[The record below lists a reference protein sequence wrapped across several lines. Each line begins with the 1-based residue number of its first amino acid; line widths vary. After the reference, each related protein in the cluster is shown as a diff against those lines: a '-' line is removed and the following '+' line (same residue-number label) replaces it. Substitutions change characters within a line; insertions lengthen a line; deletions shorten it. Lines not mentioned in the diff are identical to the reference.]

1 MSTVSMSVGPE
12 VIQDTEKLASS
23 DTSQESQEKRNITG
37 LRWFIFLFSTLTAIF
52 VYSLDNTIVANIAP
66 TIVNDFNAVEDLP
79 WLSVGFMIGG
89 MAMVLPLGKIYSI
102 FDAKWVF
109 IVSTVI
115 FMAASALCGGAPTMD
130 AEIIGRV
137 FAGAGGNGMYFGL
150 LALISMNTTSKERPK
165 YLSLSGLV
173 WGLGTVL
180 GPVIGGAFELYT
192 WRWAFYINLL
202 FGAILLPAY
211 VFVIPSND
219 PLPGT
224 SRWQKVAT
232 FDWVGTI
239 LSVGSFTTF
248 VMAINFGGTLY
259 PWDSGQTIA
268 LFVVS
273 GVLWIIFGL
282 QQGFN
287 IATTVE
293 RRILPIHLFT
303 QKEPILLFICCAAVG
318 TVSYVSVY
326 YIPIYFQFTQ
336 GDNAI
341 KSAVRLLPFIFLLI
355 ATIPTSGAMMSHFGY
370 YKPWYLGGS
379 VIALIPAVLMSTI
392 VNVDTSSGVIYGLQ
406 VVLGLGAG
414 AYTQAAFAVIQAVVE
429 PAEAP
434 NGLTLMLLGSSSY
447 SSARSPADI
456 DFAAQLSGMTMGLSI
471 SGAVFVNIASDGLF
485 ALLPDYP
492 QSQVRQIVSGTSSK
506 LLSSLSETLREQA
519 LVIIVSAWHNIFI
532 CVYVAAI
539 ASLICSIFMSHQR
552 CNVSAAA
559 GGA

>member
-1 MSTVSMSVGPE
+1 MSKVSMSLGTE
-12 VIQDTEKLASS
+12 LLQDTEKVAPS
-23 DTSQESQEKRNITG
+23 DLSLESQEKRHITG
-37 LRWFIFLFSTLTAIF
+37 LKWFTFLFSTLTAIF

-66 TIVNDFNAVEDLP
+66 KIVNDFNAVEDLP

-89 MAMVLPLGKIYSI
+89 TAMALPFGKLYSI

-109 IVSTVI
+109 IVSTVV

-150 LALISMNTTSKERPK
+150 LALISMNTTSQERPK

-180 GPVIGGAFELYT
+180 GPVVGGAFELYT

-202 FGAILLPAY
+202 FGAILLPTY
-211 VFVIPSND
+211 FFVIPSND
-219 PLPGT
+219 ALPGV
-224 SRWQKVAT
+224 SRWDKLAT

-239 LSVGSFTTF
+239 LSIGSFTTL

-259 PWDSGQTIA
+259 PWNSGQIIA

-287 IATTVE
+287 FATSVE
-293 RRILPIHLFT
+293 TRILPIHLFV
-303 QKEPILLFICCAAVG
+303 QREPVLLFISCAAVG
-318 TVSYVSVY
+318 AVSYISVY

-379 VIALIPAVLMSTI
+379 IIAIIPAVLMSTI
-392 VNVDTSSGVIYGLQ
+392 VNIDTPSGVMYGLQ
-406 VVLGLGAG
+406 IVLGLGAG

-429 PAEAP
+429 PGEAS
-434 NGLTLMLLGSSSY
+434 NGLTLMLL
-447 SSARSPADI
+447 
-456 DFAAQLSGMTMGLSI
+456 AQLSGLTFGLSI
-471 SGAVFVNIASDGLF
+471 SGAVFVNVASNGLF

-492 QSQVRQIVSGTSSK
+492 ESQVRQIVSGTSSK
-506 LLSSLSETLREQA
+506 LLVSLSENLREQA
-519 LVIIVSAWHNIFI
+519 LVVIVSAWHNIFI
-532 CVYVAAI
+532 CVYVAAA

-552 CNVSAAA
+552 CNVTAVAGSA
-559 GGA
+559 

>member
-1 MSTVSMSVGPE
+1 MATVSMSLQPE
-12 VIQDTEKLASS
+12 VLQDAEKIALS
-23 DTSQESQEKRNITG
+23 DLSQELEEKRHITG
-37 LRWFIFLFSTLTAIF
+37 FKWFIFLASTLTAIF

-66 TIVNDFNAVEDLP
+66 KIVNHFNSVEDLP

-89 MAMVLPLGKIYSI
+89 MSMVLPIGKLYSI
-102 FDAKWVF
+102 FDSKWVF
-109 IVSTVI
+109 IISTII

-150 LALISMNTTSKERPK
+150 LALISMNTTSQERPK

-180 GPVIGGAFELYT
+180 GPVVGGAFELYT

-202 FGAILLPAY
+202 FGAILLPTY
-211 VFVIPSND
+211 LFVIPSND

-224 SRWQKVAT
+224 SRWRKLAS

-239 LSVGSFTTF
+239 LSVGSFTTL

-259 PWDSGQTIA
+259 LWNSGQIIA

-273 GVLWIIFGL
+273 GVLLVLFGL
-282 QQGFN
+282 QQGFS
-287 IATTVE
+287 IATSVE
-293 RRILPIHLFT
+293 TRILPIHLFA
-303 QKEPILLFICCAAVG
+303 QKEPVLLFISCAAVG
-318 TVSYVSVY
+318 AVSYTSVY

-336 GDNAI
+336 GDDAI
-341 KSAVRLLPFIFLLI
+341 RSAVRLLPFIFLLI
-355 ATIPTSGAMMSHFGY
+355 PTTQASGAMMSHFGY

-379 VIALIPAVLMSTI
+379 LIAFIPAVLMSTI
-392 VNVDTSSGVIYGLQ
+392 INIDTPSGVLYGLQ
-406 VVLGLGAG
+406 IVLGLGAG
-414 AYTQAAFAVIQAVVE
+414 AYTQAAFAVIQAVVQPGE
-429 PAEAP
+429 ES
-434 NGLTLMLLGSSSY
+434 NGLTLMLL
-447 SSARSPADI
+447 
-456 DFAAQLSGMTMGLSI
+456 AQLCGLTFGLSI
-471 SGAVFVNIASDGLF
+471 SGAVFVNTASNGLF

-506 LLSSLSETLREQA
+506 LLESISEKLREQA
-519 LVIIVSAWHNIFI
+519 LAVIVSSWQNIFM
-532 CVYVAAI
+532 CVSAAAA
-539 ASLICSIFMSHQR
+539 ASLVCSIFMSHKR
-552 CNVSAAA
+552 CNVSPAA

>member
-1 MSTVSMSVGPE
+1 MSTISMSLGHE
-12 VIQDTEKLASS
+12 LLQDTEKVAPSYS
-23 DTSQESQEKRNITG
+23 SQESQEKRHITG
-37 LRWFIFLFSTLTAIF
+37 VKWFVFLLSSLTVIF
-52 VYSLDNTIVANIAP
+52 VYSLDNTIVANITP
-66 TIVNDFNAVEDLP
+66 KIVNDFNAVEDLP

-89 MAMVLPLGKIYSI
+89 MATILPFGKLYSM

-109 IVSTVI
+109 IASTVV

-150 LALISMNTTSKERPK
+150 LALISMNTTSQERPK

-180 GPVIGGAFELYT
+180 GPVVGGAFELYT

-202 FGAILLPAY
+202 FCAILLPTY

-219 PLPGT
+219 ALSGT
-224 SRWQKVAT
+224 SRWQKLAT

-239 LSVGSFTTF
+239 LSVGSFTTL

-259 PWDSGQTIA
+259 PWNSGQTIA

-273 GVLWIIFGL
+273 GFLWIILGL
-282 QQGFN
+282 QQGFS
-287 IATTVE
+287 IVTSVE
-293 RRILPIHLFT
+293 TRILPVHLFA
-303 QKEPILLFICCAAVG
+303 QKEPVLLFISCAAVG
-318 TVSYVSVY
+318 VVSYVSVY

-379 VIALIPAVLMSTI
+379 VIAFIPAVLMSTI
-392 VNVDTSSGVIYGLQ
+392 VNIDTSSGVIYGLQ
-406 VVLGLGAG
+406 IVLGLGAG
-414 AYTQAAFAVIQAVVE
+414 SYTQAAFAVIQAVVE
-429 PAEAP
+429 PGETS
-434 NGLTLMLLGSSSY
+434 NGLTLMLL
-447 SSARSPADI
+447 
-456 DFAAQLSGMTMGLSI
+456 AQLSGLTLGLSI
-471 SGAVFVNIASDGLF
+471 SGAVFVNIASNGLF

-506 LLSSLSETLREQA
+506 LLASLSEELRQQV
-519 LVIIVSAWHNIFI
+519 LVVIVSAWQNIFI
-532 CVYVAAI
+532 CVYAAAA
-539 ASLICSIFMSHQR
+539 ASLICSIFMSHKR

-559 GGA
+559 GGS